1 MARLW
6 HDFLILSDGG
16 SGKESYQ
23 KFINLGGDKMVGI
36 INNKG
41 DKGLKETLMNAIERF
56 NEKCREDEKLRNELR
71 DVVKKVN
78 IEITDDKNY
87 CFVLKNAM
95 ISGFDEGTVE
105 KPDITIISNRETIN
119 GLMKKEISPFKAYAT
134 GKIKIK
140 GSLMDLLKLK
150 EFLN

>member
-1 MARLW
+1 
-6 HDFLILSDGG
+6 
-16 SGKESYQ
+16 
-23 KFINLGGDKMVGI
+23 MVGI

-140 GSLMDLLKLK
+140 GSLIDLLKLK

>member
-1 MARLW
+1 
-6 HDFLILSDGG
+6 
-16 SGKESYQ
+16 
-23 KFINLGGDKMVGI
+23 
-36 INNKG
+36 
-41 DKGLKETLMNAIERF
+41 MNAIERF
-56 NEKCREDEKLRNELR
+56 NEKCKTDEKLKNELR
-71 DVVKKVN
+71 DVSRKVN

-105 KPDITIISNRETIN
+105 NPDITIISDRETIY

-140 GSLMDLLKLK
+140 GGLMDLLRLK
-150 EFLN
+150 DFLK

>member
-1 MARLW
+1 
-6 HDFLILSDGG
+6 
-16 SGKESYQ
+16 
-23 KFINLGGDKMVGI
+23 MVGI

-41 DKGLKETLMNAIERF
+41 DKGSKETLMNAIERF
-56 NEKCREDEKLRNELR
+56 NEKCKTDEKLRNELR

-78 IEITDDKNY
+78 IEIIDDKNY

-140 GSLMDLLKLK
+140 GSLMDLLRLK

>member
-1 MARLW
+1 MSIR
-6 HDFLILSDGG
+6 
-16 SGKESYQ
+16 
-23 KFINLGGDKMVGI
+23 NLMKRKNAGDDEMLGTTD
-36 INNKG
+36 N
-41 DKGLKETLMNAIERF
+41 DDGLKEILTNAIEKF
-56 NEKCREDEKLRNELR
+56 NKKCKTDEKLRNEVR

-105 KPDITIISNRETIN
+105 KPDITIISDRETIN